1 MEFQNRDLEFN
12 LERRNK
18 DFKAIVKEKDELQS
32 DFDTSKNQ
40 LEKATERVTELEAL
54 TSAARS
60 QLTSLFISLSQ
71 YLDVNCEREEEIKPV
86 LYSTARQI
94 FPSSLSLAEE
104 DSKNEMELMLLSTV
118 DKVSLLKSR
127 FHAIEEEMSVKT
139 STIVSQGTQ
148 ITNLLALSESDREAI
163 AKLRQSLEKAQSSSS
178 AAATTPERDTQIAE
192 LERANTTLR
201 SALQAMR
208 ESLEQQ
214 QKQVNE
220 SEARMVRMQK
230 ELVEVQ
236 QSSSEM
242 VQQMHSA
249 SDEKIALLTEENKKL
264 HQLAEDSANEAA
276 ALHVLL
282 EQTTKQYDQELT
294 VLRERKYA
302 VEQQVTVS
310 EKFLDNTNRAHREE
324 LSKLTISLQ
333 EAQKEIESLH
343 IQLMEKDAEV
353 RGAVE
358 NYDSLRTQAA
368 DQIKELTQQIGEMKA
383 KMREEKEQ
391 YEREKESIQRS
402 EQNLDAIIAEKV
414 TIAEQKGKESAREQ
428 QRLFEEE
435 VEMIIGTTRS

>member
-1 MEFQNRDLEFN
+1 
-12 LERRNK
+12 
-18 DFKAIVKEKDELQS
+18 
-32 DFDTSKNQ
+32 
-40 LEKATERVTELEAL
+40 
-54 TSAARS
+54 
-60 QLTSLFISLSQ
+60 
-71 YLDVNCEREEEIKPV
+71 
-86 LYSTARQI
+86 
-94 FPSSLSLAEE
+94 
-104 DSKNEMELMLLSTV
+104 
-118 DKVSLLKSR
+118 
-127 FHAIEEEMSVKT
+127 
-139 STIVSQGTQ
+139 
-148 ITNLLALSESDREAI
+148 
-163 AKLRQSLEKAQSSSS
+163 
-178 AAATTPERDTQIAE
+178 
-192 LERANTTLR
+192 
-201 SALQAMR
+201 
-208 ESLEQQ
+208 
-214 QKQVNE
+214 
-220 SEARMVRMQK
+220 
-230 ELVEVQ
+230 
-236 QSSSEM
+236 
-242 VQQMHSA
+242 MHSA
-249 SDEKIALLTEENKKL
+249 SDEKIALLMEENKKL

-368 DQIKELTQQIGEMKA
+368 DQIKELTQQIGEMKT

>member
-54 TSAARS
+54 TSTARS

-201 SALQAMR
+201 SALQSMR

>member
-54 TSAARS
+54 TSTARS

-201 SALQAMR
+201 SALQSMR

-264 HQLAEDSANEAA
+264 HQLAADSANEAA

-391 YEREKESIQRS
+391 YERERESIQRS

>member
-32 DFDTSKNQ
+32 DFDTSKSQ

-54 TSAARS
+54 TSTARS

-201 SALQAMR
+201 SALQSMR

-249 SDEKIALLTEENKKL
+249 SDEKIALLMEENKKL

-368 DQIKELTQQIGEMKA
+368 DQIKELTQQIGEMKT

>member
-32 DFDTSKNQ
+32 DFDTSKSQ

-54 TSAARS
+54 TSTARS

-201 SALQAMR
+201 SALQSMR

-242 VQQMHSA
+242 VQ
-249 SDEKIALLTEENKKL
+249 
-264 HQLAEDSANEAA
+264 
-276 ALHVLL
+276 
-282 EQTTKQYDQELT
+282 
-294 VLRERKYA
+294 
-302 VEQQVTVS
+302 
-310 EKFLDNTNRAHREE
+310 
-324 LSKLTISLQ
+324 
-333 EAQKEIESLH
+333 
-343 IQLMEKDAEV
+343 
-353 RGAVE
+353 
-358 NYDSLRTQAA
+358 
-368 DQIKELTQQIGEMKA
+368 
-383 KMREEKEQ
+383 
-391 YEREKESIQRS
+391 
-402 EQNLDAIIAEKV
+402 
-414 TIAEQKGKESAREQ
+414 
-428 QRLFEEE
+428 
-435 VEMIIGTTRS
+435 